1 MKSFVLETLGYAAV
15 IVAACMFALF
25 VLGPMEKT
33 VISCAVIHG
42 CQ

>member
-1 MKSFVLETLGYAAV
+1 MKSLALEALGYVAV
-15 IVAACMFALF
+15 VVAACLFALF
-25 VLGPMEKT
+25 IMAPMEKT

>member
-1 MKSFVLETLGYAAV
+1 VV
-15 IVAACMFALF
+15 VAACMFALF
-25 VLGPMEKT
+25 IMGPMEKT